1 MIFVVTNKNILY
13 VNDDRQQYNAVMIV
27 HYDYLCYN

>member
-13 VNDDRQQYNAVMIV
+13 ANDDVQKDNAVMIV
-27 HYDYLCYN
+27 KYDYLCYN